1 MAIFAVGIGIS
12 SFLLFWLQPLIGQV
26 VLPLYG
32 GTPAVW
38 ATVLVFFQ
46 GTLLLGYLYGHAS
59 VTRLPA
65 RTSLVVHVVLAVL
78 AAVWLVLQPLEAD
91 RAAPG
96 DLPAALDVLRI
107 LAIRVGPPVFV
118 LTATTPLLSAWFA
131 ARRGES
137 EKGDPY
143 GLYALSNA
151 ASLGALVAYPF
162 LIGPLV
168 GLTRQ
173 LALWSIGFGA
183 LGLVLALA
191 AAMVWRTRAIGDR
204 IVRGPTGGSAGAP
217 AADSA
222 GAPAADPNADELS
235 GPPTPRITW
244 PRRLRWLLLAAVPS
258 GLLAAVTNFIAV
270 DLIAA
275 PLLWIVPLG
284 LYLGSFIVAF
294 SERGRRLVPWAVR
307 LAPALITLLW
317 VPIGSVGGWPLVPLV
332 VLEWSGLAIIATALH
347 GRLALDRPPA
357 ARLTEFYLVQS
368 VGGVVGGAFVAI
380 VAPSVFPGV
389 WEYPILL
396 AGALAALALTSG
408 ARAGRGPVRTLPPEP
423 ATTPSKPSTR
433 SPRLDFGPIFGGW
446 VGRLAPFGL
455 VAGLLIA
462 FMAVDQSVALGV
474 ALRWFGFGALIL
486 FFGGQPWFLA
496 IARPALLRD
505 RSFFGVTEV
514 IRSPDAGVTVLM
526 NGTTVHGMQ
535 STDPA
540 FSRRPTTYYAR
551 SGPLGDVFGW
561 LEAARPSGSIAVVGL
576 GAGTIAAY
584 QQPGQALTFF
594 EIDPLVVRVASDPRY
609 FTYMSGAPSAPAIV
623 LGDARLSL
631 RDVPA
636 DTFDLLI
643 LDAFSSDAIPTH
655 LLTLEALAD
664 DLRVLRAG
672 GVIAVHV
679 SNRFYDLAPALGASG
694 ERLGLRV
701 LDRGYSPTP
710 AEAEAGAAISYWV
723 VLTRDAAVADAFAG
737 EGWVA
742 AQRSAVEPLTD
753 DHPDILRFLTIGR

>member
-12 SFLLFWLQPLIGQV
+12 SFLLFWLEPLIGQV

-65 RTSLVVHVVLAVL
+65 RASLGLHVVLAAT
-78 AAVWLVLQPLEAD
+78 AAVWLLIQPMHAD
-91 RAAPG
+91 RTAPG
-96 DLPAALDVLRI
+96 DLPAVVDVLRI

-131 ARRGES
+131 ARRGDS
-137 EKGDPY
+137 EEGDPY

-173 LALWSIGFGA
+173 LGLWSFGFGLLA
-183 LGLVLALA
+183 LVLAAA
-191 AAMVWRTRAIGDR
+191 AAMVWRTRGLGAR
-204 IVRGPTGGSAGAP
+204 IARVPTRGPDSDPGQP
-217 AADSA
+217 AV
-222 GAPAADPNADELS
+222 AAS
-235 GPPTPRITW
+235 RPPGITW

-258 GLLAAVTNFIAV
+258 GLLAAVTNVIAV

-294 SERGRRLVPWAVR
+294 SSRGRRIVPWAVR
-307 LAPALITLLW
+307 LTPALVTLLW

-332 VLEWSGLAIIATALH
+332 LLEWAGLGIIATALH
-347 GRLALDRPPA
+347 GRLALDRPPPD
-357 ARLTEFYLVQS
+357 RLTEFYLVQS
-368 VGGVVGGAFVAI
+368 VGGVTGGAFVAI
-380 VAPSVFPGV
+380 LAPSVFPGV

-396 AGALAALALTSG
+396 AAALAALALTTKAST
-408 ARAGRGPVRTLPPEP
+408 GRTTDQTQPPDGPTRRP
-423 ATTPSKPSTR
+423 TR
-433 SPRLDFGPIFGGW
+433 SRGLDFGPIVGGAA
-446 VGRLAPFGL
+446 GRLGPYVV

-462 FMAVDQSVALGV
+462 VMAVDQSIALGV

-486 FFGGQPWFLA
+486 FFGAQPWFLA
-496 IARPALLRD
+496 IATAFALTVATVVIPIPALLRD

-514 IRSPDAGVTVLM
+514 IRSPEVGVTVLM

-551 SGPLGDVFGW
+551 SGPLGDVFRW
-561 LEAARPSGSIAVVGL
+561 LDAARPAASIAVVGL

-584 QQPGQALTFF
+584 EQTGQSMTFF

-609 FTYMSGAPSAPAIV
+609 FTYLSGAPRMPTVV

-636 DTFDLLI
+636 ASFDLLI

-655 LLTLEALAD
+655 LLTVEALAD
-664 DLRVLRAG
+664 DLRVLRPG
-672 GVIAVHV
+672 GIVAVHV
-679 SNRFYDLAPALGASG
+679 SNRYYDLAPALGAAG
-694 ERLGLRV
+694 DRLGLYV
-701 LDRGYSPTP
+701 IDRGYSPTP
-710 AEAEAGAAISYWV
+710 AEADAGAAISYWV
-723 VLTRDAAVADAFAG
+723 VLTRDEAVADSFVG
-737 EGWVA
+737 EGWVPA
-742 AQRSAVEPLTD
+742 VASGVEPLTD